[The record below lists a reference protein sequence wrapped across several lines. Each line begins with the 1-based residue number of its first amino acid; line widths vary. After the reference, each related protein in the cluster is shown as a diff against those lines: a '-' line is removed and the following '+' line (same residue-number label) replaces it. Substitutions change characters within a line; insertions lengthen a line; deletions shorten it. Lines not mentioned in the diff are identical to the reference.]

1 MSDFIIIPLSLFLL
15 YIGGESAL
23 KGVLVI
29 ARKFKLSNILVS
41 AVIIGFGTSLAE
53 LTVSV
58 EAVLIGSPDIAL
70 GNIIGS
76 NIANILLVTAIAA
89 LITPIMLK
97 NLKINR
103 DIFVMIIASLLLLFF
118 KFIDWLNF
126 YSGVIFLLILFS
138 YISYSYF
145 QDQKDNG
152 DNEENLENFSLIKA
166 IIYSVIGL
174 ATLILGGWLLVNSSI
189 KIAQSYGISEAV
201 IGLTIVAVG
210 TAIPELTTTI
220 IASIK
225 KHNDLVIGNI
235 LGSNIFNILG
245 ILGVTLL
252 IENIPVTDEMM
263 KKGIWE
269 MIAATLFFI
278 IILRFAKS
286 ISKLIASVMLTSY
299 AIYIVYLFYNFIFK
313 ILCIFINL

>member
-1 MSDFIIIPLSLFLL
+1 MLTMYDLIIIPISLLLL
-15 YIGGESAL
+15 YLGGEGAL

-29 ARKFKLSNILVS
+29 ARNFKLSNILVS

-89 LITPIMLK
+89 LISPIILK

-103 DIFVMIIASLLLLFF
+103 DIFVLIVASLLLLFF

-152 DNEENLENFSLIKA
+152 DKEENLENFSLIKA

-269 MIAATLFFI
+269 MIAATYFL
-278 IILRFAKS
+278 
-286 ISKLIASVMLTSY
+286 
-299 AIYIVYLFYNFIFK
+299 
-313 ILCIFINL
+313 

>member
-1 MSDFIIIPLSLFLL
+1 MLDFIIIPLSLFLL
-15 YIGGESAL
+15 YIGGEGVL

-152 DNEENLENFSLIKA
+152 DKEENLENFSLIKA

-286 ISKLIASVMLTSY
+286 ISKLIASFMLTSY
-299 AIYIVYLFYNFIFK
+299 AIYIVYLF
-313 ILCIFINL
+313 

>member
-1 MSDFIIIPLSLFLL
+1 MLDFIIIPLSLFLL
-15 YIGGESAL
+15 YIGGEGVL

-103 DIFVMIIASLLLLFF
+103 EIFVMIVASLLLLFF

-145 QDQKDNG
+145 QDQKENG
-152 DNEENLENFSLIKA
+152 DKEENLENFSLIKA
-166 IIYSVIGL
+166 IIYSFVGL

-286 ISKLIASVMLTSY
+286 ISKLIASFMLTSY
-299 AIYIVYLFYNFIFK
+299 AIYIMYLF
-313 ILCIFINL
+313 

>member
-1 MSDFIIIPLSLFLL
+1 MYDLIIIPISLLLL
-15 YIGGESAL
+15 YLGGEGAL

-103 DIFVMIIASLLLLFF
+103 DIFVMIVASLLLLFF

-145 QDQKDNG
+145 QDQKGNG
-152 DNEENLENFSLIKA
+152 EKNENLENLSLIKA

-245 ILGVTLL
+245 ILGMTLL

-286 ISKLIASVMLTSY
+286 ISKLIASFMLTSY
-299 AIYIVYLFYNFIFK
+299 AIYIVYLF
-313 ILCIFINL
+313 

>member
-1 MSDFIIIPLSLFLL
+1 MLDFIIIPLSLFLL
-15 YIGGESAL
+15 YIGGEGVL

-53 LTVSV
+53 LTVSI

-97 NLKINR
+97 NLKISR
-103 DIFVMIIASLLLLFF
+103 DIFVMIVASLLLLFF

-145 QDQKDNG
+145 QDQKGNG
-152 DNEENLENFSLIKA
+152 EKEENLENLSLIKA

-174 ATLILGGWLLVNSSI
+174 VILILGGWLLVNSSI

-286 ISKLIASVMLTSY
+286 ISKLIASFMLTSY
-299 AIYIVYLFYNFIFK
+299 AIYIVYLF
-313 ILCIFINL
+313 

>member
-1 MSDFIIIPLSLFLL
+1 MLDFIIIPLSLFLL
-15 YIGGESAL
+15 YIGGEGVL

-70 GNIIGS
+70 GNIIG
-76 NIANILLVTAIAA
+76 NILLVTAIAA

-97 NLKINR
+97 NLEINR
-103 DIFVMIIASLLLLFF
+103 DIFVMIVASLLLLFF

-145 QDQKDNG
+145 QDQKGNG
-152 DNEENLENFSLIKA
+152 EKEENLENLSLIKA

-174 ATLILGGWLLVNSSI
+174 AILILGGWLLVNSSI

-252 IENIPVTDEMM
+252 IENIPVTDEMT

-286 ISKLIASVMLTSY
+286 ISKLIASFMLTSY
-299 AIYIVYLFYNFIFK
+299 AIYKMYLF
-313 ILCIFINL
+313 

>member
-1 MSDFIIIPLSLFLL
+1 MLDFIVIPLSLFLL
-15 YIGGESAL
+15 YIGGEGVL

-103 DIFVMIIASLLLLFF
+103 DIFVMIVASLLLLFF

-152 DNEENLENFSLIKA
+152 DKEENLENFSLIKA

-269 MIAATLFFI
+269 MIAVTLFFI

-286 ISKLIASVMLTSY
+286 ISKLIASFMLTSY
-299 AIYIVYLFYNFIFK
+299 AIYIVYLF
-313 ILCIFINL
+313 

>member
-1 MSDFIIIPLSLFLL
+1 MLDFIIIPLSLFLL
-15 YIGGESAL
+15 YIGGEGAL

-103 DIFVMIIASLLLLFF
+103 DIFVMIVASLLLLLF

-138 YISYSYF
+138 YISYSYL
-145 QDQKDNG
+145 QDQKDNSE
-152 DNEENLENFSLIKA
+152 NEENLENFSLIKA

-286 ISKLIASVMLTSY
+286 ISKLIASFMLTSY
-299 AIYIVYLFYNFIFK
+299 AIYIMYLF
-313 ILCIFINL
+313 

>member
-1 MSDFIIIPLSLFLL
+1 MYDLIIIPISLLFLYL
-15 YIGGESAL
+15 GGEGAL

-103 DIFVMIIASLLLLFF
+103 DIFVMIVASLLLLFF

-174 ATLILGGWLLVNSSI
+174 AALILGGWLLVNSSI

-286 ISKLIASVMLTSY
+286 ISKLIASFMLTSY
-299 AIYIVYLFYNFIFK
+299 AIYIVYLF
-313 ILCIFINL
+313 

>member
-1 MSDFIIIPLSLFLL
+1 MYDLIIIPISLLLL
-15 YIGGESAL
+15 YLGGEGAL

-103 DIFVMIIASLLLLFF
+103 DIFVMIVASLLLLFF

-152 DNEENLENFSLIKA
+152 DKEENLENLSLIKA

-286 ISKLIASVMLTSY
+286 ISKLIASFMLTSY
-299 AIYIVYLFYNFIFK
+299 AIYIMYLF
-313 ILCIFINL
+313 

>member
-1 MSDFIIIPLSLFLL
+1 MYDLIIIPISLLLL
-15 YIGGESAL
+15 YLGGEGAL

-53 LTVSV
+53 LTVSI

-103 DIFVMIIASLLLLFF
+103 DIFVMIVASLLLLFF
-118 KFIDWLNF
+118 KFIDLLNF

-152 DNEENLENFSLIKA
+152 DKEENLENFSLIKA

-174 ATLILGGWLLVNSSI
+174 AILILGGWLLVNSSI
-189 KIAQSYGISEAV
+189 TIAQSYDISEAV

-286 ISKLIASVMLTSY
+286 ISKLIASFMLTSY
-299 AIYIVYLFYNFIFK
+299 AIYIVYLF
-313 ILCIFINL
+313 

>member
-1 MSDFIIIPLSLFLL
+1 MLDFIIIPLSLFLL
-15 YIGGESAL
+15 YIGGEGAL

-103 DIFVMIIASLLLLFF
+103 DIFVMIVASLLLLLF

-138 YISYSYF
+138 YISYSYL
-145 QDQKDNG
+145 QDQKDNSE
-152 DNEENLENFSLIKA
+152 NEENLENFSLIKA

-286 ISKLIASVMLTSY
+286 ISKLIASFMLTSY
-299 AIYIVYLFYNFIFK
+299 AIYIVYLF
-313 ILCIFINL
+313 

>member
-1 MSDFIIIPLSLFLL
+1 MLDFIIIPLSLFLL
-15 YIGGESAL
+15 YIGGEGAL

-103 DIFVMIIASLLLLFF
+103 DIFVMIVASLLLLLF

-145 QDQKDNG
+145 QDQKGNG
-152 DNEENLENFSLIKA
+152 ENEEDLENLSLIKA

-286 ISKLIASVMLTSY
+286 ISKLIASFMLTSY
-299 AIYIVYLFYNFIFK
+299 AIYIMYLF
-313 ILCIFINL
+313 

>member
-1 MSDFIIIPLSLFLL
+1 MYDLIIIPISLLLL
-15 YIGGESAL
+15 YLGGEGAL
-23 KGVLVI
+23 KSVLVI
-29 ARKFKLSNILVS
+29 ARKFKISNILVS

-145 QDQKDNG
+145 QDQKGNG
-152 DNEENLENFSLIKA
+152 EKEENLENLSLIKA

-174 ATLILGGWLLVNSSI
+174 AILILGGWLLVNSSI

-245 ILGVTLL
+245 ILGMTLL

-286 ISKLIASVMLTSY
+286 ISKLIASFMLTSY
-299 AIYIVYLFYNFIFK
+299 AIYIVYLF
-313 ILCIFINL
+313 

>member
-1 MSDFIIIPLSLFLL
+1 MLDFIVIPLSLFLL
-15 YIGGESAL
+15 YIGGEGAL

-58 EAVLIGSPDIAL
+58 EAILIGSPDIAL

-103 DIFVMIIASLLLLFF
+103 DIFVMIVASLLLLFF

-152 DNEENLENFSLIKA
+152 DKEENLENFSLIKA

-245 ILGVTLL
+245 ILGMTLL

-286 ISKLIASVMLTSY
+286 ISKLIASFMLTSY
-299 AIYIVYLFYNFIFK
+299 AIYIVYLF
-313 ILCIFINL
+313 

>member
-1 MSDFIIIPLSLFLL
+1 MLDFIIIPLSLFLL
-15 YIGGESAL
+15 YIGGEGVL

-103 DIFVMIIASLLLLFF
+103 DIFVMIVASLLLLLF

-138 YISYSYF
+138 YISYSYL
-145 QDQKDNG
+145 QDQKDNSE
-152 DNEENLENFSLIKA
+152 NEENLENFSLIKA

-286 ISKLIASVMLTSY
+286 ISKLIASFMLTSY
-299 AIYIVYLFYNFIFK
+299 AIYIMYLF
-313 ILCIFINL
+313 

>member
-1 MSDFIIIPLSLFLL
+1 MYDLIIIPISLLLL
-15 YIGGESAL
+15 YLGGEGTL
-23 KGVLVI
+23 KSVLVI

-103 DIFVMIIASLLLLFF
+103 DIFVMIVASLLLLFF

-152 DNEENLENFSLIKA
+152 DKEENLENFSLIKA

-189 KIAQSYGISEAV
+189 KIAQSYSISEAV

-286 ISKLIASVMLTSY
+286 ISKLIASFMLTSY
-299 AIYIVYLFYNFIFK
+299 AIYIVYLF
-313 ILCIFINL
+313 

>member
-1 MSDFIIIPLSLFLL
+1 MLDFIIIPLSLFLL
-15 YIGGESAL
+15 YIGGEGVL

-103 DIFVMIIASLLLLFF
+103 DIFVMIVASLLLLFF

-152 DNEENLENFSLIKA
+152 DKEENLENLSLIKA

-299 AIYIVYLFYNFIFK
+299 AVYIVYLF
-313 ILCIFINL
+313 

>member
-1 MSDFIIIPLSLFLL
+1 MLDFIVIPLSLFLL
-15 YIGGESAL
+15 YIGGEGVL

-103 DIFVMIIASLLLLFF
+103 DIFVMIVASLLLLFF

-145 QDQKDNG
+145 QDQKDNV
-152 DNEENLENFSLIKA
+152 DKEENLENFSLIKA

-286 ISKLIASVMLTSY
+286 ISKLIASFMLTSY
-299 AIYIVYLFYNFIFK
+299 AIYIVYLF
-313 ILCIFINL
+313 

>member
-1 MSDFIIIPLSLFLL
+1 MLDFIVIPLSLFLL
-15 YIGGESAL
+15 YIGGEGVL

-152 DNEENLENFSLIKA
+152 DKEENLENFSLIKA

-286 ISKLIASVMLTSY
+286 ISKLIASFMLTSY
-299 AIYIVYLFYNFIFK
+299 AIYIVYLF
-313 ILCIFINL
+313 

>member
-1 MSDFIIIPLSLFLL
+1 MLDFIVIPLSLFLL
-15 YIGGESAL
+15 YIGGEGAL

-103 DIFVMIIASLLLLFF
+103 DIFVMIVASLLLLFF

-152 DNEENLENFSLIKA
+152 EKEENLENFSLIKA

-286 ISKLIASVMLTSY
+286 ISKLIASFMLTSY
-299 AIYIVYLFYNFIFK
+299 AIYIVYLF
-313 ILCIFINL
+313 

>member
-1 MSDFIIIPLSLFLL
+1 MYDLIIIPISLLLL
-15 YIGGESAL
+15 YLGGEGAL

-103 DIFVMIIASLLLLFF
+103 DIFVMIVASLLLLFF

-138 YISYSYF
+138 YISYAYF

-152 DNEENLENFSLIKA
+152 YKEEDLENLSLIKA

-174 ATLILGGWLLVNSSI
+174 STLILGGWLLVNSSI

-278 IILRFAKS
+278 VILRFAKS
-286 ISKLIASVMLTSY
+286 ISKLIASFMLTSY
-299 AIYIVYLFYNFIFK
+299 AIYIVYLF
-313 ILCIFINL
+313 